1 MVSAFFTELNDY
13 AAQMGRYT
21 LALCLTDEVATMR
34 AQRARL
40 AMPGYAER
48 IQRA

>member
-1 MVSAFFTELNDY
+1 MVGAFFTELNDY

-34 AQRARL
+34 ARL
-40 AMPGYAER
+40 ASLALHGHAEQIR
-48 IQRA
+48 RV